1 MLPEETGRLKVAL
14 PPMPVR
20 LQETA
25 IPVELAA
32 GVMLAVS
39 VELLPAAT
47 EAGLAEPVPLSDTM
61 QVLAVLE
68 LLRGAGVALE
78 KSELFAFV
86 SVQPPPARKAARM
99 FVSADAAVPSEQFA
113 DP

>member
-1 MLPEETGRLKVAL
+1 MKAL
-14 PPMPVR
+14 VT
-20 LQETA
+20 L
-25 IPVELAA
+25 LAFVFF
-32 GVMLAVS
+32 G
-39 VELLPAAT
+39 LLVWEHKQKQKT